1 MNSLIN
7 IDAAFCNQYKELLD
21 IQKKIFK
28 DLIDYHY
35 DLSKD
40 EITQAIV
47 QRMNSFWYFHVK
59 NNKDLLHREVNTTA
73 ADFFTETCL
82 FFVKAFFHKHK
93 LEVFSERNI
102 LKEKSKK
109 SLRPYISIWK
119 NDELIAVIELKVSDG
134 WNRKNML
141 NHLEERKKSIQAIW
155 PNAYFGAISYWS
167 FSNIDEIL
175 YPDYIGFFIH
185 KGEKGGHL
193 PTGKTIE
200 LLLDRILKLEKVNT
214 KD

>member
-7 IDAAFCNQYKELLD
+7 IDATFCNQYKELLD
-21 IQKKIFK
+21 KQKKIFH
-28 DLIDYHY
+28 DLIDYTY

-47 QRMNSFWYFHVK
+47 QRMNSFWYFHVN
-59 NNKDLLHREVNTTA
+59 NNKNLLNREVNTNA

-82 FFVKAFFHKHK
+82 FFVKAFFYNY
-93 LEVFSERNI
+93 EVDVFSEKNI
-102 LKEKSKK
+102 LKGKSKK
-109 SLRPYISIWK
+109 RLRPDISIWK

-141 NHLEERKKSIQAIW
+141 NHLEERRKSIQAIW

-200 LLLDRILKLEKVNT
+200 LVLDRILKVNQSMS
-214 KD
+214 